1 MSRKTKAELVADY
14 KAIAKR
20 ADRRLRNLEKAASA
34 RPYYKTATE
43 WAYARAMKDI
53 ESRFGEGVTR
63 FDRKLP
69 KKATKLQIIA
79 AISDV
84 QTFLDA
90 PTSSLSGIK
99 NVYEKR
105 TQTINEKYGTD
116 FKWEDLA
123 DLLSSGQYDK
133 LANTYGSQTT
143 WKTIGEMQK
152 KKKEI
157 ADEMNLINSNHKRI
171 SSKDESAINKEI
183 VRRLSESGLTLEGLI

>member
-1 MSRKTKAELVADY
+1 MSRKTKAELLADY

-43 WAYARAMKDI
+43 WAYSRAMKDI
-53 ESRFGEGVTR
+53 ASRFGEGATR
-63 FDRKLP
+63 FDRRLP
-69 KKATKLQIIA
+69 KKTTRLQIIA

-84 QTFLDA
+84 QTFLDS
-90 PTSSLSGIK
+90 PTSTITGIRD
-99 NVYEKR
+99 VYEKR
-105 TQTINEKYGTD
+105 TATINKRYGTSY
-116 FKWEDLA
+116 KWEDLA

-157 ADEMNLINSNHKRI
+157 AAEMDLISDTHKRI
-171 SSKDESAINKEI
+171 SKDDESAINAEI
-183 VRRLSESGLTLEGLI
+183 ARRLAEQGLTLGSLK

>member
-1 MSRKTKAELVADY
+1 MSRKTKAELVAEY

-69 KKATKLQIIA
+69 AKATRLQIIA

-84 QTFLDA
+84 QTFIDA

-105 TQTINEKYGTD
+105 TKTINEKYGTD

-157 ADEMNLINSNHKRI
+157 AEEMNLININHKRI

-183 VRRLSESGLTLEGLI
+183 VKRLSENGLTLEGLI

>member
-1 MSRKTKAELVADY
+1 MSRKTKAELLAEY

-20 ADRRLRNLEKAASA
+20 ADRRLRNLEKASA

-43 WAYARAMKDI
+43 WAYSRAMKDI

-69 KKATKLQIIA
+69 KKAGRLQIIA

-90 PTSSLSGIK
+90 PTSTLTGIK

-105 TQTINEKYGTD
+105 TKTINERFGTD

-157 ADEMNLINSNHKRI
+157 AEEMNLISSSHKRI
-171 SSKDESAINKEI
+171 SRKDESAINKEI
-183 VRRLSESGLTLEGLI
+183 ARRLAEKGLSIEELI

>member
-1 MSRKTKAELVADY
+1 MSIKTKAELVAEY

-20 ADRRLRNLEKAASA
+20 ADRRLRNLEKVAAA
-34 RPYYKTATE
+34 RPYDKTATE

-69 KKATKLQIIA
+69 VKSTRLQIIA

-157 ADEMNLINSNHKRI
+157 AKEMNIINSNHKRI
-171 SSKDESAINKEI
+171 SREDESKINKEI
-183 VRRLSESGLTLEGLI
+183 ADRLEKRGLTLGDLV

>member
-1 MSRKTKAELVADY
+1 MSRKTKAELLADY
-14 KAIAKR
+14 KAIAKK
-20 ADRRLRNLEKAASA
+20 ADRRLRNLEKAAEA
-34 RPYYKTATE
+34 RPYYQTATE

-69 KKATKLQIIA
+69 AKASRLQITA
-79 AISDV
+79 AIADV
-84 QTFLDA
+84 ETFLDS
-90 PTSSLSGIK
+90 PTSTITGIK

-105 TQTINEKYGTD
+105 TKTINEKYGTD
-116 FKWEDLA
+116 YKWEDLA

-133 LANTYGSQTT
+133 LANTYGSQTA

-157 ADEMNLINSNHKRI
+157 AEEMNLISSTHKRI
-171 SSKDESAINKEI
+171 SSKDETAINKEI
-183 VRRLSESGLTLEGLI
+183 ARRLAENGLTLEGLK

>member
-1 MSRKTKAELVADY
+1 MSKKTKAELLAEY
-14 KAIAKR
+14 KEIAKR
-20 ADRRLRNLEKAASA
+20 ADRRLRNLEKAATT
-34 RPYYKTATE
+34 RPYFKPAME

-53 ESRFGEGVTR
+53 ESRFGAGVTR
-63 FDRKLP
+63 FDRRLP
-69 KKATKLQIIA
+69 KKTTRLQIIA

-99 NVYEKR
+99 NVYIKR
-105 TQTINEKYGTD
+105 TNTINKEYGTD
-116 FKWEDLA
+116 YKWEDLA
-123 DLLSSGQYDK
+123 DLLSSGQYDR

-157 ADEMNLINSNHKRI
+157 AEEMNLANSNHKRI
-171 SSKDESAINKEI
+171 SREDESKINKEI
-183 VRRLSESGLTLEGLI
+183 ADRLEKRGLTLGDLV

>member
-1 MSRKTKAELVADY
+1 MSRKTKAELLADY

-53 ESRFGEGVTR
+53 ESRFGEGISR

-69 KKATKLQIIA
+69 AKSSRLQIIA

>member
-1 MSRKTKAELVADY
+1 MSRKTKAELLADY

-20 ADRRLRNLEKAASA
+20 ADRRLRNLEKAAEA
-34 RPYYKTATE
+34 RPHYKTATQ

-53 ESRFGEGVTR
+53 ESRFGEGVSR
-63 FDRKLP
+63 FDRRLP
-69 KKATKLQIIA
+69 ANASRLQIIA

-90 PTSSLSGIK
+90 PTSSLTGIK

-105 TQTINEKYGTD
+105 TETINAKYGTD
-116 FKWEDLA
+116 YKWEDLA

-157 ADEMNLINSNHKRI
+157 AEEMNLISDTHKRI

-183 VRRLSESGLTLEGLI
+183 ARRLAESGLTLEGLK